1 MICRSNQ
8 LTGFYMMG
16 ILVVKGLIQ
25 ILVVLVKS
33 LKSNS
38 HNETNSR
45 VFNAKSNQMV
55 IFKNWR
61 VILSSELDYTES
73 QLFYY
78 NQNCGSNVSRLQNL
92 SWKKLGIKCDS
103 WFLLATFKSGGLY
116 NQITPMSL

>member
-38 HNETNSR
+38 HKKTNYGFLMLSPI
-45 VFNAKSNQMV
+45 K
-55 IFKNWR
+55 W
-61 VILSSELDYTES
+61 LSSKT
-73 QLFYY
+73 
-78 NQNCGSNVSRLQNL
+78 
-92 SWKKLGIKCDS
+92 
-103 WFLLATFKSGGLY
+103 GG
-116 NQITPMSL
+116 